1 MVLILIWPSV
11 VQLSLWFCLTVSV
24 GSRYSS
30 ILIGIC
36 KVPHWYILALW
47 KREETQFD
55 LLGEVSWFEIGIG
68 IMGGFLYDSS
78 LASGSLTHWGWVTH
92 ICIGKLSI
100 IGSDKGLSPG
110 RRQAIIW
117 TNAGILLI
125 GTLGTNFSEIL
136 IEIYTFS
143 YRDTHLK
150 MSSWKWRPFFSRPQC
165 VNGGLQLSAGPA
177 VLEVA
182 ALWGHWVQPGQWVQ
196 GRLRSDWPLL
206 TAVTHCVLD
215 LCRHLLRS
223 ARLVCAS

>member
-11 VQLSLWFCLTVSV
+11 VQLCHWFCLTVSV

-47 KREETQFD
+47 KSEETQFD
-55 LLGEVSWFEIGIG
+55 LLGEVSWSEIGIG

-78 LASGSLTHWGWVTH
+78 LASGSLTHWGQVTH

-136 IEIYTFS
+136 IEIHTFS
-143 YRDTHLK
+143 YRETHLK
-150 MSSWKWRPFFSRPQC
+150 MSSWKWRPFC
-165 VNGGLQLSAGPA
+165 LGLSMLMVAISCLLA
-177 VLEVA
+177 LEVA
-182 ALWGHWVQPGQWVQ
+182 ALWGHWVQPGQCIQ
-196 GRLRSDWPLL
+196 GRLLIGNCWLL
-206 TAVTHCVLD
+206 
-215 LCRHLLRS
+215 
-223 ARLVCAS
+223 